1 MKKCLSILAAAL
13 LILGGGSKALSQS
26 NIRASYKTDI
36 NIVSVNDVHAA
47 IENMPKMAA
56 IVDSL
61 RAMDKALMVISAG
74 DNRTGNPI
82 NDIYS
87 DASYPMV
94 SLMNQMGFMCSAF
107 GNHEFD
113 SGQAGLA
120 RNINESAFPYICAN
134 IFTDQ
139 ELGIQ
144 SVPFQFFFV
153 KGVKICILGVVE
165 ADFNG
170 IPSTHPNNVK
180 GMKFSPVEETI
191 RKYLYLRN
199 ECDVFILLSHIG
211 YDADVEM
218 AAKFPE
224 FDLIIGGHSHTQI
237 DGGELHNGVL
247 ITQNVNKLKKLT
259 HTVLT
264 VENGKVTGKTA
275 KNIDVAN
282 YPKQNVAAKCL
293 VDFFSDNPEFKRVL
307 AQAETP
313 FSSYEELGIMMCDAL
328 KDFSGADIAYCNA
341 GGVRYEDHP
350 AGDFTVNDVLRLD
363 PFGNTA
369 VIVNVTGKELK
380 DMLIA
385 CKMADSHGFPFTS
398 GISCEVT
405 YTDKQQSGI
414 KDLKLF
420 GPDGKPLN
428 LNKKYKVIAN
438 SYAIIT
444 SDVPG
449 DDQGEDINAGT
460 ADILMKYLE
469 KMKKVNYQ
477 GRKCL
482 KENY

>member
-1 MKKCLSILAAAL
+1 MKKCLSIIAAAL
-13 LILGGGSKALSQS
+13 MVLGGTGKALSQ

-61 RAMDKALMVISAG
+61 RAIDKDLLVISAG

-82 NDIYS
+82 NDIS
-87 DASYPMV
+87 EDASYPMV
-94 SLMNQMGFMCSAF
+94 ALMNQIGFLCSTF

-113 SGQAGLA
+113 SGQEGLA
-120 RNINESAFPYICAN
+120 RNINESNFPYICAN
-134 IFTDQ
+134 IFADE
-139 ELGIQ
+139 ELGIHT
-144 SVPFQFFFV
+144 VPYLFYYV

-165 ADFNG
+165 AEFNG

-180 GMKFSPVEETI
+180 GMTFAQVEETI
-191 RKYLYLRN
+191 RKFLYLRN

-211 YDADVEM
+211 YDEDVKM
-218 AAKFPE
+218 AEKFPE

-237 DGGELHNGVL
+237 DGGEVHNGVL
-247 ITQNVNKLKKLT
+247 ITQNENKLKKLT
-259 HTVLT
+259 HTVLV
-264 VENGKVTGKTA
+264 VENGKVTGKSAT
-275 KNIDVAN
+275 NINVKN
-282 YPKQNVAAKCL
+282 YPKTSVAAKCL
-293 VDFFSDNPEFKRVL
+293 VDYFSDNPEFKRVL
-307 AQAETP
+307 AQAEAP

-369 VIVNVTGKELK
+369 VVVNVTGKELH

-385 CKMADSHGFPFTS
+385 CKSVDDHGFPFSS
-398 GISCEVT
+398 GMSCEVT
-405 YTDKQQSGI
+405 YTDKNRSGI
-414 KDLKLF
+414 KELKLF

-444 SDVPG
+444 SDIPG
-449 DDQGEDINAGT
+449 DDQGEDLSIGT
-460 ADILMKYLE
+460 ADVLMKYLE

-482 KENY
+482 KENF

>member
-1 MKKCLSILAAAL
+1 MKRVLTMLLALAFAG
-13 LILGGGSKALSQS
+13 IAYGQNGV
-26 NIRASYKTDI
+26 RASYKTDI

-61 RAMDKALMVISAG
+61 RAMDKSLMVISAG
-74 DNRTGNPI
+74 DNRTGNPV
-82 NDIYS
+82 NDMYS
-87 DASYPMV
+87 DPSYPMV
-94 SLMNQMGFMCSAF
+94 ALMNQMGFLCSAF

-120 RNINESAFPYICAN
+120 RNINESVFPYICAN

-139 ELGIQ
+139 DLGIQ
-144 SVPFQFFFV
+144 YEPYKFYYV

-165 ADFNG
+165 AEFNG

-180 GMKFSPVEETI
+180 GMRFAQAEETI
-191 RKYLYLRN
+191 KKYLWLRN

-211 YDADVEM
+211 YDEDVEV
-218 AAKFPE
+218 AKKFPE

-259 HTVLT
+259 HTVLV
-264 VENGKVTGKTA
+264 VENGKVTGKSAT
-275 KNIDVAN
+275 NIDVAN
-282 YPKQNVAAKCL
+282 YPKTNVASKAL
-293 VDFFSDNPEFKRVL
+293 LDFFSDNPEFQRVL

-313 FSSYEELGIMMCDAL
+313 FSSYEELGILMCDAL

-341 GGVRYEDHP
+341 GGVRYEEHP
-350 AGDFTVNDVLRLD
+350 AGDFTVSDVLRLD

-369 VIVNVTGKELK
+369 VVVNVTGAQLH

-385 CKMADSHGFPFTS
+385 CKSQDSHGFPFTS
-398 GISCEVT
+398 GCSCEVT
-405 YTDKQQSGI
+405 YTDKEQSGI
-414 KDLKLF
+414 KDLKIF

-428 LNKKYKVIAN
+428 PKKTYKVIAN

-444 SDVPG
+444 SDLP
-449 DDQGEDINAGT
+449 DDNQGEDINALT

-482 KENY
+482 TEKY

>member
-1 MKKCLSILAAAL
+1 MKRLFSILVVA
-13 LILGGGSKALSQS
+13 ILGLAQNVFAQNGV
-26 NIRASYKTDI
+26 RASYKTDI
-36 NIVSVNDVHAA
+36 NIISVNDMHAA

-61 RAMDKALMVISAG
+61 RAMDKSLMVISAG
-74 DNRTGNPI
+74 DNRTGSPV
-82 NDIYS
+82 NDMYS
-87 DASYPMV
+87 DASFPMIA
-94 SLMNQMGFMCSAF
+94 LMNQMGFTCSAF

-113 SGQAGLA
+113 SGLEGLA

-134 IFTDQ
+134 IFADPQ
-139 ELGIQ
+139 LGIQ
-144 SVPFQFFFV
+144 CEPYKFFNV

-165 ADFNG
+165 AEFNG

-180 GMKFSPVEETI
+180 GIRFAPAEETI
-191 RKYLYLRN
+191 RKYMWLRN

-211 YDADVEM
+211 YDEDVEV
-218 AAKFPE
+218 AKKFPE

-237 DGGELHNGVL
+237 EGGEVHNGVL
-247 ITQNVNKLKKLT
+247 ITQNENKLKKLT
-259 HTVLT
+259 HTTLV
-264 VENGKVTGKTA
+264 VENGKVTGKSA
-275 KNIDVAN
+275 KNIDVAG
-282 YPKQNVAAKCL
+282 YTKQNVAAKCL
-293 VDFFSDNPEFKRVL
+293 ADFFSSNPEFKRVL

-313 FSSYEELGIMMCDAL
+313 FSSYEELGILMCDAL

-363 PFGNTA
+363 PFGNSA
-369 VIVNVTGKELK
+369 VVVNVTGKQLR

-385 CKMADSHGFPFTS
+385 CKSQDSHGFPFTS

-405 YTDKQQSGI
+405 YTDKQQSGV

-420 GPDGKPLN
+420 APDGKPLD
-428 LNKKYKVIAN
+428 LKKKYKVIAN

-449 DDQGEDINAGT
+449 EDQGEDINALT

-469 KMKKVNYQ
+469 KVKKVDYK
-477 GRKCL
+477 GRKSL
-482 KENY
+482 KEIY

>member
-1 MKKCLSILAAAL
+1 MKKILSILATL
-13 LILGGGSKALSQS
+13 LVLGGTGKALGQ

-61 RAMDKALMVISAG
+61 RAVDKDLMVISAG
-74 DNRTGNPI
+74 DNRTGNPV
-82 NDIYS
+82 NDMYS
-87 DASYPMV
+87 DPSYPMIA
-94 SLMNQMGFMCSAF
+94 LMNQMGFLCSAF

-144 SVPFQFFFV
+144 YIPYKFFYV

-165 ADFNG
+165 AEFNG

-180 GMKFSPVEETI
+180 GMRFAQAEETI
-191 RKYLYLRN
+191 RKYLWLRD

-211 YDADVEM
+211 YEEDVEV
-218 AAKFPE
+218 AKKFPQ

-247 ITQNVNKLKKLT
+247 ITQNENKLKKLT
-259 HTVLT
+259 HTVLV
-264 VENGKVTGKTA
+264 VENGKVTGKSAT
-275 KNIDVAN
+275 NINVKD
-282 YPKQNVAAKCL
+282 YPKQNVASKCL

-307 AQAETP
+307 AQAQTP

-328 KDFSGADIAYCNA
+328 KDFSGADIAYCNS

-369 VIVNVTGKELK
+369 VIVNVTGKELR

-385 CKMADSHGFPFTS
+385 CKSQDSHGFPFTS

-405 YTDKQQSGI
+405 YTDKQQSGV

-420 GPDGKPLN
+420 GQDGKPLN

-449 DDQGEDINAGT
+449 DDQGEDINALT

-469 KMKKVNYQ
+469 KMKTVSYQ